1 MIQFMSSHCLEK
13 PIVWNVGHKMLFVA
27 VTKEHLFAVKLRN
40 SVFWF
45 DITEDIT
52 A

>member
-13 PIVWNVGHKMLFVA
+13 PIVWNVEHKMLFVA
-27 VTKEHLFAVKLRN
+27 VTKEHLFAVNLRN